1 MKRRL
6 LGFPLF
12 TAALLAVAACVT
24 INVYF
29 PEKAIE
35 DLSQQIEEE
44 VQKKAAEIDE
54 GQTPAEEGE
63 GQPQAERPAGRT
75 GLFDTLLGV
84 SPAYASDVPAPE
96 VSNPAIRKIID
107 SRAARAGRL
116 GEFKAM
122 GVIGENNQALVE
134 IRALDQLEDLRLR
147 SEVQKLVRAENED
160 RERLF
165 KEIAAAK
172 SVDLSQ
178 LPRIRE
184 TYAATLRANAAPG
197 EWIQSADGEWVQKK

>member
-1 MKRRL
+1 
-6 LGFPLF
+6 
-12 TAALLAVAACVT
+12 
-24 INVYF
+24 
-29 PEKAIE
+29 
-35 DLSQQIEEE
+35 
-44 VQKKAAEIDE
+44 
-54 GQTPAEEGE
+54 
-63 GQPQAERPAGRT
+63 
-75 GLFDTLLGV
+75 
-84 SPAYASDVPAPE
+84 
-96 VSNPAIRKIID
+96 
-107 SRAARAGRL
+107 
-116 GEFKAM
+116 M

-172 SVDLSQ
+172 NVDLSQ

-197 EWIQSADGEWVQKK
+197 EWIQTADGEWKRK

>member
-6 LGFPLF
+6 IGFPLF

-54 GQTPAEEGE
+54 GEPAPAEQDEEPGTE
-63 GQPQAERPAGRT
+63 TPVGST
-75 GLFDTLLGV
+75 GLFDSLLGI
-84 SPAYASDVPAPE
+84 SPAYAADVPAPE

-107 SRAARAGRL
+107 SRAARAGRI
-116 GEFKAM
+116 GEFKAI
-122 GVIGENNQALVE
+122 GVIGENNQALIEV
-134 IRALDQLEDLRLR
+134 RALDQLEDLRQR

-172 SVDLSQ
+172 GVDLSQ

-184 TYAATLRANAAPG
+184 TYAATLRTNAAPG
-197 EWIQSADGEWVQKK
+197 EWIQTAAGEWQQK

>member
-1 MKRRL
+1 MKKRL
-6 LGFPLF
+6 LGFSLF

-54 GQTPAEEGE
+54 GQAPPEEQGE
-63 GQPQAERPAGRT
+63 EPQTEQPGGSS
-75 GLFDTLLGV
+75 GLFDSLLGI
-84 SPAYASDVPAPE
+84 SPAYAADVPAPE

-134 IRALDQLEDLRLR
+134 IRALDTLEDLRLR
-147 SEVQKLVRAENED
+147 SEVQKLVRAENDD

-172 SVDLSQ
+172 NVDLEQ

-184 TYAATLRANAAPG
+184 TYAATLRANAAAG
-197 EWIQSADGEWVQKK
+197 EWIQTADGEWKQK

>member
-1 MKRRL
+1 MKRKL
-6 LGFPLF
+6 IGFPLF

-54 GQTPAEEGE
+54 GEPAPQEEDE
-63 GQPQAERPAGRT
+63 GSATESPGSST
-75 GLFDTLLGV
+75 GLFDSLLGIR
-84 SPAYASDVPAPE
+84 PAYASDVPAPD

-116 GEFKAM
+116 NEFKAL

-134 IRALDQLEDLRLR
+134 IRALDQLQDLRLR

-165 KEIAAAK
+165 KEIAAAEN
-172 SVDLSQ
+172 VDLAQ

-197 EWIQSADGEWVQKK
+197 DWIQTANGDWKQK

>member
-1 MKRRL
+1 MKKRL

-54 GQTPAEEGE
+54 GQAPPEEQGEEPRTETPG
-63 GQPQAERPAGRT
+63 GSS
-75 GLFDTLLGV
+75 GLFDSLLGI
-84 SPAYASDVPAPE
+84 SPAYAADVPAPE

-134 IRALDQLEDLRLR
+134 IRALDTLEDLRLR
-147 SEVQKLVRAENED
+147 SEVQKLVRAENDD

-172 SVDLSQ
+172 SVDLAQ

-184 TYAATLRANAAPG
+184 TYAATLRANAAAG
-197 EWIQSADGEWVQKK
+197 EWVQTADGEWKQK